1 MKEEE
6 QGRDT
11 CEFKIH
17 PNNFKVEISEI
28 KPICAYGCIPV
39 ILDIKVRNCS
49 RAKSSVKIKLNP
61 CNGILYFVEPST
73 YIYKAK
79 RGFCGMDIFQLC
91 FRDEYGEESIES
103 ILVNVKR
110 ARRSCKHKIKK

>member
-6 QGRDT
+6 QHCNP

-17 PNNFKVEISEI
+17 PNNFNVEINEI
-28 KPICAYGCIPV
+28 KPICVYGCRPL
-39 ILDIKVRNCS
+39 ILDIKVKNCC

-61 CNGILYFVEPST
+61 CNGTLYFVEPST

-91 FRDEYGEESIES
+91 FIDEFGGESIES
-103 ILVNVKR
+103 ILICVKK
-110 ARRSCKHKIKK
+110 AKKIYGYRLKK